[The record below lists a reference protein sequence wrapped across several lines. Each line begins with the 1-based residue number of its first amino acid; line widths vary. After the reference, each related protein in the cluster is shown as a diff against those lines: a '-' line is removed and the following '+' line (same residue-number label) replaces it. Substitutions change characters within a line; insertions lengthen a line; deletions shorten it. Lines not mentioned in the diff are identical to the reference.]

1 VVSLRLNTMIKNQR
15 TANLLLLHFIVFI
28 WGFTGILGKEISVDA
43 LPLVWWRTLIAA
55 VSILV
60 FALLVKRSL
69 SASRKELVQFLGVGL
84 LIAAHWICFFTSI
97 KVSNVSVALAVI
109 STTSF
114 FSAIVSPL
122 INKFNFQ
129 WYELALGIIVILGL
143 SLIFKFETQ
152 YTEGIIYALLA
163 SLLAAVFSSI
173 NANLVKKHR
182 PTLIG
187 FWEMSFAFLGVSA
200 FLLSAGNLAV
210 ENIAVGQKDFL
221 LLLLLAVVCTGF
233 AFIAGIEVMKVLSP
247 FTCALTINME
257 PVYTIAFA
265 LLIYGESEYMSP
277 QFYLG
282 ATVIISTLFL
292 NLWLKKRFG
301 TSI

>member
-1 VVSLRLNTMIKNQR
+1 MIKNQR

-28 WGFTGILGKEISVDA
+28 WGFTGILGKEISIDA

-55 VSILV
+55 AAIFV
-60 FALLVKRSL
+60 FTLLVKRSL
-69 SASRKELVQFLGVGL
+69 RASRKDLLQFAGVGL
-84 LIAAHWICFFTSI
+84 LTATHWICFFTSI

-109 STTSF
+109 STTAF

-122 INKFNFQ
+122 INKFKFQ
-129 WYELALGIIVILGL
+129 WYELALGIIVIFGL
-143 SLIFKFETQ
+143 TLIFKFESQ

-163 SLLAAVFSSI
+163 SLFAAIFSSF
-173 NANLVKKHR
+173 NANLVKLHKA
-182 PTLIG
+182 TLIG
-187 FWEMSFAFLGVSA
+187 FWEMTFAFIGVSV
-200 FLLSAGNLAV
+200 FLLLGGNLGI
-210 ENIAVGQKDFL
+210 ENIAIGQKDFFL
-221 LLLLLAVVCTGF
+221 LLLLGVVCTGF

-265 LLIYGESEYMSP
+265 LLIYGESEHMSP

-282 ATVIISTLFL
+282 AIVIISTLFL
-292 NLWLKKRFG
+292 NLWLKKKW
-301 TSI
+301 SANK